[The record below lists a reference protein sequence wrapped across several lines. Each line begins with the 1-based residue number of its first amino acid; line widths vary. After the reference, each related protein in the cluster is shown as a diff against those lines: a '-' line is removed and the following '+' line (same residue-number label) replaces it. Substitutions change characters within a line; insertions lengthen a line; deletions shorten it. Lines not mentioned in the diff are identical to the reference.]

1 MTIDFLSRKR
11 MVLSELKLC
20 MFGIVA
26 FVECCN
32 VIIFSH
38 RCHVPYF
45 NLAHQ
50 MNWFLFLLLL
60 CKFLFD
66 GPKLLEVM
74 VVLLPGEN
82 SKCQFLRQYEHP

>member
-1 MTIDFLSRKR
+1 

-60 CKFLFD
+60 CKFLFEWSQTFGSD
-66 GPKLLEVM
+66 GSVA
-74 VVLLPGEN
+74 
-82 SKCQFLRQYEHP
+82 SR

>member
-1 MTIDFLSRKR
+1 

-20 MFGIVA
+20 MLGIVA

-32 VIIFSH
+32 VIIFLPSMS
-38 RCHVPYF
+38 CSVFQSCSPNELVF
-45 NLAHQ
+45 VFCCFCVSF
-50 MNWFLFLLLL
+50 FLN
-60 CKFLFD
+60 

>member
-1 MTIDFLSRKR
+1 

-20 MFGIVA
+20 MLGIVA

-32 VIIFSH
+32 VIIFLPSMS
-38 RCHVPYF
+38 CSVFQFCSPNELVF
-45 NLAHQ
+45 V
-50 MNWFLFLLLL
+50 FLLLL

-82 SKCQFLRQYEHP
+82 SKCKFLRQYEHP

>member
-1 MTIDFLSRKR
+1 

-32 VIIFSH
+32 VIIFLPSMSYSVFQS
-38 RCHVPYF
+38 CSPNELVF
-45 NLAHQ
+45 V
-50 MNWFLFLLLL
+50 FLCCFCVSFFLTV
-60 CKFLFD
+60 
-66 GPKLLEVM
+66 PKLLEVM

-82 SKCQFLRQYEHP
+82 SKCKFLRQYEHP

>member
-1 MTIDFLSRKR
+1 

-20 MFGIVA
+20 MLGIVA

-32 VIIFSH
+32 VIIFFSH

-60 CKFLFD
+60 CKFLFEWSQTLGSD
-66 GPKLLEVM
+66 GSVA
-74 VVLLPGEN
+74 
-82 SKCQFLRQYEHP
+82 SR

>member
-32 VIIFSH
+32 VIIFLPSMS
-38 RCHVPYF
+38 CS
-45 NLAHQ
+45 
-50 MNWFLFLLLL
+50 
-60 CKFLFD
+60 
-66 GPKLLEVM
+66 
-74 VVLLPGEN
+74 VLQSCSPNELV
-82 SKCQFLRQYEHP
+82 SVFVASV

>member
-1 MTIDFLSRKR
+1 

-32 VIIFSH
+32 VI
-38 RCHVPYF
+38 CHVPYF
-45 NLAHQ
+45 HLAHQ
-50 MNWFLFLLLL
+50 MNLFLFLLLL

>member
-1 MTIDFLSRKR
+1 

-26 FVECCN
+26 FVKCCN
-32 VIIFSH
+32 VIIFLPSMSCSVFQSCS
-38 RCHVPYF
+38 R
-45 NLAHQ
+45 
-50 MNWFLFLLLL
+50 FLFLLLL
-60 CKFLFD
+60 CKFLFN

-74 VVLLPGEN
+74 VVLLPGKN

>member
-1 MTIDFLSRKR
+1 MTIDFLTRKR

-45 NLAHQ
+45 HLAHQ
-50 MNWFLFLLLL
+50 MNLFLFLLLL

-82 SKCQFLRQYEHP
+82 SKCKFLRQYEHP

>member
-32 VIIFSH
+32 VIIF
-38 RCHVPYF
+38 
-45 NLAHQ
+45 
-50 MNWFLFLLLL
+50 
-60 CKFLFD
+60 
-66 GPKLLEVM
+66 
-74 VVLLPGEN
+74 LPSMSCSVFPSCSPNEFVFVFVA
-82 SKCQFLRQYEHP
+82 SV